1 MREERE
7 IIESSKQIMS
17 ESKPT
22 AKRKESSFTGDA
34 LKLFSGTSIAQI
46 LAALFMLVLTRL
58 FAPDAFGIYALF
70 ASIVSIISV
79 ISCFSYEL
87 SIVLP
92 QGDDDASNQLGISIL
107 VSLITSL
114 LLIPI
119 ISFWGDW
126 FLSVINA
133 PELGPYL
140 WFIPPIIF
148 LGGIGT
154 GHPGLNYW
162 TFRNKQVLRQS
173 ITQIISILVA
183 SILQLVL
190 ALAGYSTGGG
200 LIIGAL
206 VGSVVSTIWLS
217 VKTWNSDRT
226 LFVQSIRLEKM
237 IEGARRYRKFPL
249 YTTWSIL
256 LNTVSWQLPSFLLV
270 SYFSPQV
277 VGFYALG
284 DRVIKMPVNL
294 IGGTLTRVFYPRAA
308 EAIKNNTLSSL
319 TESLFQRLIAYTF
332 FPLLTLTFI
341 GREVFVIIFGPV
353 WAVAGE
359 YTQILSLFMF
369 VWFISSP
376 LSSLY
381 NVLEKQELILKFNI
395 FNLVTRVLSLMIG
408 GYYHSPHLAL
418 ILFAISGILVYG
430 YLSLAIMALAQVKWK
445 KNIRI
450 ILIHF
455 FQFVPLGVIL
465 VVLKQLGSSPLLI
478 VSIGGLAV
486 ILYMIYT
493 VNQDTEIKK
502 YLLFSKGLRSL
513 DRKIT
518 ELLAVLRGATKNN

>member
-7 IIESSKQIMS
+7 SKEPSKQILS

-34 LKLFSGTSIAQI
+34 LKLVSGTSIAQI

-92 QGDDDASNQLGISIL
+92 QGDDEASNQLAVSIL
-107 VSLITSL
+107 FSLITSV

-119 ISFWGDW
+119 IWLWGDW
-126 FLSVINA
+126 FLNVIKA
-133 PELGPYL
+133 PGLRPYL

-162 TFRNKQVLRQS
+162 TFRIKQVLRQS
-173 ITQIISILVA
+173 ITQVISILVA
-183 SILQLVL
+183 SIVQLAL
-190 ALAGYSTGGG
+190 GLAGYKTGGE
-200 LIIGAL
+200 LITGAL
-206 VGSVVSTIWLS
+206 VGSAASTIWLGF
-217 VKTWNSDRT
+217 KTWNSDRT
-226 LFVQSIRLEKM
+226 LFMESIRWGKM

-249 YTTWSIL
+249 YTTWSVL
-256 LNTVSWQLPSFLLV
+256 LNTVSWQLPTFLLA
-270 SYFSPQV
+270 SFFSPQV

-294 IGGTLTRVFYPRAA
+294 IGGTITRVFYPRAA
-308 EAIKNNTLSSL
+308 EAIKNNTLSTL
-319 TESLFQRLIAYTF
+319 TENLFKRLIAFTF

-341 GREVFVIIFGPV
+341 GREVFIIIFGSV

-359 YTQILSLFMF
+359 YTQILSLFTF

-395 FNLVTRVLSLMIG
+395 VNLVTRVLSLIIG

-418 ILFAISGILVYG
+418 ILFAVSGILVYG
-430 YLSLAIMALAQVKWK
+430 YLSLAIMVLAQVQVRKI
-445 KNIRI
+445 IRI
-450 ILIHF
+450 ILVHF
-455 FQFVPLGVIL
+455 LQFVPLGVIL
-465 VVLKQLGSSPLLI
+465 VLLKQLNSSPLLI
-478 VSIGGLAV
+478 VAIGGLAV
-486 ILYMIYT
+486 ILFMVFT
-493 VNQDTEIKK
+493 VNQDTEIKRF
-502 YLLFSKGLRSL
+502 LLFSKSLRSI
-513 DRKIT
+513 DHKIT
-518 ELLAVLRGATKNN
+518 EFLAVLRGSTKNN